1 MPISQISNK
10 AVQEAIHF
18 KDWVG
23 WKVGWA
29 TGWYNPFDR
38 LGDLV
43 NPAELG
49 TLVKIQG
56 EFVWHDHQ
64 DTDDVFIVI
73 DGEMEIELR
82 DRVVPLRA
90 GEMFVVPKGVEHRPR
105 AERECHVLL
114 VEPRGVVNTG
124 NAGGALTAPNDVWV

>member
-1 MPISQISNK
+1 MNALVSGGFLERKCAMPISQISNK

-56 EFVWHDHQ
+56 EFMQEQARLMADEAKVVQ
-64 DTDDVFIVI
+64 NL
-73 DGEMEIELR
+73 G
-82 DRVVPLRA
+82 DRINQIGRS
-90 GEMFVVPKGVEHRPR
+90 GGQKG
-105 AERECHVLL
+105 
-114 VEPRGVVNTG
+114 
-124 NAGGALTAPNDVWV
+124 